1 MRFTRHLEL
10 EKGRLDIAPL
20 IDVIFLLLIFF
31 MLTSS
36 FILQPGI
43 KVNLPDAITS
53 KAIPKDNLEILITD
67 KNHIYVQ
74 DARVTLDELRSRF
87 RIASREKMPV
97 LIKADKSASLGKVVD
112 VWDLCREVGISNV
125 NIATVSEATTYGT
138 K

>member
-1 MRFTRHLEL
+1 MRFKRHLEL

-43 KVNLPDAITS
+43 KVNLPEAITS
-53 KAIPKDNLEILITD
+53 KIVPKKNLELLINEKD
-67 KNHIYVQ
+67 HIYVSGKRI
-74 DARVTLDELRSRF
+74 AIKELNSRL
-87 RIASREKMPV
+87 RIASKSKAPV
-97 LIKADKSASLGKVVD
+97 LIRADKSASLGKVVE

-125 NIATVSEATTYGT
+125 NIATVQATQ
-138 K
+138 

>member
-1 MRFTRHLEL
+1 MRFRRHLEL

-43 KVNLPDAITS
+43 KVNLPAAITS
-53 KAIPKDNLEILITD
+53 KIVPKENLEILINNED
-67 KNHIYVQ
+67 HIYIQ
-74 DARVTLDELRSRF
+74 KKRITIKELTSRL
-87 RIASREKMPV
+87 KMAAKAETPV
-97 LIKADKSASLGKVVD
+97 LIRSDKQASLGKVVN

-125 NIATVSEATTYGT
+125 NIATVQQGGG

>member
-1 MRFTRHLEL
+1 MRFKHHLEL

-43 KVNLPDAITS
+43 KVNLPEAITS
-53 KAIPKDNLEILITD
+53 KIVPKKNLELLINEKD
-67 KNHIYVQ
+67 HIYVSGKRI
-74 DARVTLDELRSRF
+74 AIKELNSRL
-87 RIASREKMPV
+87 RIASKSKAPV
-97 LIKADKSASLGKVVD
+97 LIRADKSASLGKVVE

-125 NIATVSEATTYGT
+125 NIATVQATQ
-138 K
+138 